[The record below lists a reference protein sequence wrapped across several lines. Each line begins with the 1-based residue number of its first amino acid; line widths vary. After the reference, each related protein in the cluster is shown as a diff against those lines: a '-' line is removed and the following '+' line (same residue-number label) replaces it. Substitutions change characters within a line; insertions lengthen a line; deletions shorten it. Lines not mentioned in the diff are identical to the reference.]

1 MCKSP
6 IDLLPIKRPLEDDN
20 FPEETFFY
28 NNVIKELIPDV
39 LRFESNGI
47 PINLNKVTEVEN
59 TVNDVLTT
67 VRNKLANNKLMNDF
81 LNHKDI
87 ITKNKKYSELEA
99 KQKTYEDFIKP
110 FNPKNKTHRSF
121 VVNQYL
127 LDNNKNDMTM
137 DEWSIKDLKKLN
149 QIIASK
155 FITDLLDNNIQD
167 YMNPIIDKAMIN
179 LATIKANTYNKN
191 IIEVKKDK
199 ISNSRLIDSFNPGSA
214 QQKQEF
220 FNYYNIESESETK
233 TGNPQWNRE
242 ELEKL
247 QQLLSIMIKDKE

>member
-1 MCKSP
+1 MNS

-47 PINLNKVTEVEN
+47 PINLDKVTEVEN
-59 TVNDVLTT
+59 TVNNVLST
-67 VRNKLANNKLMNDF
+67 VRDKLANNKLMNDF

-87 ITKNKKYSELEA
+87 ITKSKKYSELEA
-99 KQKTYEDFIKP
+99 KQKTYKDFIKP

-137 DEWSIKDLKKLN
+137 NEWSIKDLKKLN

-167 YMNPIIDKAMIN
+167 YMNPIIDKAMIE
-179 LATIKANTYNKN
+179 LAAVKANTYNKN

-199 ISNSRLIDSFNPGSA
+199 ISNSKLIDSFNPGSA

-220 FNYYNIESESETK
+220 FNYYSIESESETK